1 MENEDLAFIIFIIL
15 AMTFLGA
22 ALGYE
27 FFKLTHNVLCL
38 EQLNGCVA
46 APWS

>member
-1 MENEDLAFIIFIIL
+1 MENEDLAFLIFIII
-15 AMTFLGA
+15 AMTILGA

-38 EQLNGCVA
+38 EQLNGCVPA
-46 APWS
+46 LWN